1 MPSSKCLRSTSRRPC
16 KGASNP
22 QQPTR
27 WRQSRPPK
35 NPKRKRGPRNGAPPE
50 AEDESV
56 GESDE
61 EMMARMRIET
71 VKANLEAAQEKVA
84 AAKIVRKGVERLR
97 KVDDR

>member
-1 MPSSKCLRSTSRRPC
+1 MFAQHQQAALQR
-16 KGASNP
+16 G
-22 QQPTR
+22 QQPPAADKVETE
-27 WRQSRPPK
+27 PAAK

-84 AAKIVRKGVERLR
+84 AVKIVRKGVERLR